1 MGTEK
6 QLAPKNRV
14 DNEHTKI
21 RVPKTKLSGQ
31 PKLVSKPTTVPTGSD
46 DNVPIDEDKVD
57 SEEDPWMQGDE
68 SIFFQSQSPSPLGA
82 ASDASKWSR
91 LFKAASVKKSSSHS
105 QSREGVFSGILDD
118 FDKDDSAGPVAEP
131 ASLDPHLSGEITKPI
146 SQKRWTFSV
155 MMYVACHICSKS

>member
-1 MGTEK
+1 LGTEK
-6 QLAPKNRV
+6 QLAPKNGV

-31 PKLVSKPTTVPTGSD
+31 PKLVSKPSTVPTGSD

-82 ASDASKWSR
+82 TSDASKWSR

-146 SQKRWTFSV
+146 IQKRWTFSV
-155 MMYVACHICSKS
+155 MYVACHICSKS